1 MNGDAVASLLTRP
14 VSYYAKSLTANDLMV
29 FDGFRRSFDELLARA
44 TKPEER
50 RAIAS
55 RMKDTLVQAKMGL
68 EDMRDGLEKARQRL
82 ALETR
87 ELETVRRRKTLAE
100 GINDQE
106 TVEVATKYE
115 AMHAERVSVLQ
126 QKVDAQSAE
135 LSLAERDVA
144 QMTAEL
150 KAVVNGTDPR
160 SASAPVLDPGIDP
173 DANASALREE
183 IDALGRARARAD
195 AESDADRRL
204 EELKRKMGK

>member
-1 MNGDAVASLLTRP
+1 
-14 VSYYAKSLTANDLMV
+14 MV

-44 TKPEER
+44 TKPEDR
-50 RAIAS
+50 RAIAA
-55 RMKDTLVQAKMGL
+55 RMKDTLVQARMGL
-68 EDMRDGLEKARQRL
+68 DDMRDGLEKARQRL
-82 ALETR
+82 ALESR

-106 TVEVATKYE
+106 TVDVATKYE

-160 SASAPVLDPGIDP
+160 GAAGPVLDPGIDP
-173 DANASALREE
+173 DANASALRDE
-183 IDALGRARARAD
+183 IDALGRSRARAE